1 MGLKMRESDEK
12 RKKEREEEVM
22 RVKVSQAEVQIGE
35 WREKGRNIRK
45 KESKVNKTER

>member
-1 MGLKMRESDEK
+1 MGLKIRESDEK

-35 WREKGRNIRK
+35 
-45 KESKVNKTER
+45 

>member
-35 WREKGRNIRK
+35 
-45 KESKVNKTER
+45 

>member
-1 MGLKMRESDEK
+1 MRESDEK

-35 WREKGRNIRK
+35 
-45 KESKVNKTER
+45 

>member
-1 MGLKMRESDEK
+1 MRESDEK
-12 RKKEREEEVM
+12 RKKEREEEEVM